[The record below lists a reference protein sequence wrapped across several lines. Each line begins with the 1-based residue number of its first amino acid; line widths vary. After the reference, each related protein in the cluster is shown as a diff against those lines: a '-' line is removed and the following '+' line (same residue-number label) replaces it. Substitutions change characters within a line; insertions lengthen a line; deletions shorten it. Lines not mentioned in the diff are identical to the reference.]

1 MNKPII
7 KKKYFWIAA
16 VLFATLACNLM
27 SDRTART
34 PTPTIPPLL
43 PVRTPTIAILA
54 TSTQA
59 SFPTL
64 PPVPQATAT
73 RSIPPSPTVQPT
85 SKTIL
90 QDDFSNPDL
99 NGWSTSTSDDEFAL
113 INRSITNGKYVWQ
126 IRTKKAV
133 ATNVTPTMVRV
144 SDFVASVTTQVIEG
158 NKDNTRVGMVF
169 RRADKSYY
177 YVGYSDNGK
186 VIAYVNI
193 NGQNVVQFSDT
204 QIPSGT
210 IGLICEILL
219 ANTDTKIEF
228 DDFLIEN
235 P

>member
-1 MNKPII
+1 
-7 KKKYFWIAA
+7 
-16 VLFATLACNLM
+16 
-27 SDRTART
+27 
-34 PTPTIPPLL
+34 
-43 PVRTPTIAILA
+43 VRSPTIAILA

-193 NGQNVVQFSDT
+193 NGQWQNLVSNPITSPAIQNGGKNRLTITGVGPKITVQINGQNVVQFSDT